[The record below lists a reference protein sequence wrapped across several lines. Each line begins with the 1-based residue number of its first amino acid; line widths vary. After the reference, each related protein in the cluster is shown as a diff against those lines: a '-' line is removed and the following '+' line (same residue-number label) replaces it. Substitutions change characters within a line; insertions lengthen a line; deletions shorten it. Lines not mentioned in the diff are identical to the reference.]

1 MTAAVLATPGRA
13 ARQRSPGEAGLEG
26 DVREAVAEPGDD
38 PIDFCIWVG
47 F

>member
-1 MTAAVLATPGRA
+1 MTAAVLVTPGRTA
-13 ARQRSPGEAGLEG
+13 PRRSPGEAGLER
-26 DVREAVAEPGDD
+26 DVRKAVAELGND